1 MAAILRHALPWP
13 MLDTRARRL
22 RLPDTYARWSQVL
35 HGRLEVLSEM
45 RCVGLTELFAQ
56 KPYQETIRAK
66 GQHLYGHD
74 QIEDDMFCAA

>member
-1 MAAILRHALPWP
+1 

-22 RLPDTYARWSQVL
+22 GLPNTYARWSQVL

-66 GQHLYGHD
+66 GQHLYRHD
-74 QIEDDMFCAA
+74 QFEDDMFCAA